1 MLWFCLKWWNGFISI
16 FTRKSFLI
24 YFVKYGA
31 LLEVWPLV
39 ATSLAYYWSSSF
51 FFFLGLKLS
60 SEAGTLLSDM
70 VFFFFFNTDIIV
82 DSMAQPYEA
91 SDESDSPQIKSAS
104 WLLPQL

>member
-1 MLWFCLKWWNGFISI
+1 M
-16 FTRKSFLI
+16 

-51 FFFLGLKLS
+51 FLGLKLS

-70 VFFFFFNTDIIV
+70 FFFFLNTAIIV

>member
-1 MLWFCLKWWNGFISI
+1 MVERVYFHLYQEEFPYIFCKIWG
-16 FTRKSFLI
+16 
-24 YFVKYGA
+24 
-31 LLEVWPLV
+31 LV
-39 ATSLAYYWSSSF
+39 GGLTSCSHLHLHIIEAAPF

-70 VFFFFFNTDIIV
+70 VFFFLNTAIIV